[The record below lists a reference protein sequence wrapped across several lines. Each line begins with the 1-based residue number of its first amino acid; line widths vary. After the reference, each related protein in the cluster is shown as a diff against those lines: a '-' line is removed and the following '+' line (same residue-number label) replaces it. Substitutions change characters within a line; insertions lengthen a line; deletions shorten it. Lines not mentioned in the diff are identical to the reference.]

1 MEGEIP
7 MKKILLTT
15 ALLLGG
21 VLLGACG
28 QQEATSQSSD
38 TEKLSIVTTFYPMY
52 EFTKEVVGDAAEVSL
67 LIPAGTE
74 PHDYEPSA
82 KDMTKIMDADAFV
95 YNSPELETWVASLTD
110 SVDPEQTAVIE
121 AAKNIQLVEGTEE
134 EDHDAHDHESEDSH
148 EGHDHTYDP
157 HVWTDPVL
165 AIQEVETIR
174 DDLIAK
180 FPEQKATFTE
190 NAAAYIERLSALDEA
205 YQAALKDATQRTF
218 VTQHAA
224 FGYLARQYDLV
235 EESISGI
242 SPDQE
247 PTPSR
252 LAELK
257 EYVEE
262 KQVKVIYFEENASSK
277 VAETLA
283 SETGV
288 ELAVLNPLESL
299 TQEQMDNGETYLSVM
314 EDNLAALQKSIH

>member
-1 MEGEIP
+1 
-7 MKKILLTT
+7 MKKTIAAA
-15 ALLLGG
+15 ALLLSSL
-21 VLLGACG
+21 LLGACNHN
-28 QQEATSQSSD
+28 QETD
-38 TEKLSIVTTFYPMY
+38 TASVDDPALSIMTTFYPMY

-74 PHDYEPSA
+74 PHDFEPSA
-82 KDMTKIMDADAFV
+82 KDMAKMMEADAFV
-95 YNSPELETWVASLTD
+95 YNSPELETWVSSLTD
-110 SVDPEQTAVIE
+110 SIDTKQTTIIE
-121 AAKNIQLVEGTEE
+121 AAQAIDLVESEE
-134 EDHDAHDHESEDSH
+134 GHAHEADHDHDEEADHVHEL
-148 EGHDHTYDP
+148 DP

-174 DDLIAK
+174 DQLSAAY
-180 FPEQKATFTE
+180 PEQKDQFAE
-190 NAAAYIERLSALDEA
+190 NAAAYIKKLSALDDA
-205 YQAALKDATQRTF
+205 YRAAFKDASQRTF

-235 EESISGI
+235 EASISGI

-257 EYVEE
+257 EYVETN
-262 KQVKVIYFEENASSK
+262 QVRVIYFEENASSK

-299 TQEQMDNGETYLSVM
+299 TQEQIDNGETYISVM
-314 EDNLAALQKSIH
+314 EDNLSALQKSIK

>member
-1 MEGEIP
+1 M
-7 MKKILLTT
+7 TD
-15 ALLLGG
+15 
-21 VLLGACG
+21 C
-28 QQEATSQSSD
+28 
-38 TEKLSIVTTFYPMY
+38 
-52 EFTKEVVGDAAEVSL
+52 EVSW
-67 LIPAGTE
+67 A
-74 PHDYEPSA
+74 
-82 KDMTKIMDADAFV
+82 
-95 YNSPELETWVASLTD
+95 
-110 SVDPEQTAVIE
+110 
-121 AAKNIQLVEGTEE
+121 
-134 EDHDAHDHESEDSH
+134 
-148 EGHDHTYDP
+148 
-157 HVWTDPVL
+157 
-165 AIQEVETIR
+165 
-174 DDLIAK
+174 
-180 FPEQKATFTE
+180 KATFTE
-190 NAAAYIERLSALDEA
+190 NAAAYIEKLSALDET

-314 EDNLAALQKSIH
+314 EDNLAALQKYSLRRRLRALYRCKIWPFIMMMSPSWKTFPTLSKTANSWFWLAKMGRQNLLWSKQPLVCWNLLKE

>member
-1 MEGEIP
+1 

-190 NAAAYIERLSALDEA
+190 NAAAYIEKLSALDEA

-218 VTQHAA
+218 VTQHA
-224 FGYLARQYDLV
+224 
-235 EESISGI
+235 
-242 SPDQE
+242 
-247 PTPSR
+247 
-252 LAELK
+252 
-257 EYVEE
+257 
-262 KQVKVIYFEENASSK
+262 
-277 VAETLA
+277 
-283 SETGV
+283 
-288 ELAVLNPLESL
+288 
-299 TQEQMDNGETYLSVM
+299 
-314 EDNLAALQKSIH
+314 

>member
-1 MEGEIP
+1 M
-7 MKKILLTT
+7 
-15 ALLLGG
+15 
-21 VLLGACG
+21 
-28 QQEATSQSSD
+28 
-38 TEKLSIVTTFYPMY
+38 
-52 EFTKEVVGDAAEVSL
+52 
-67 LIPAGTE
+67 
-74 PHDYEPSA
+74 
-82 KDMTKIMDADAFV
+82 
-95 YNSPELETWVASLTD
+95 
-110 SVDPEQTAVIE
+110 
-121 AAKNIQLVEGTEE
+121 
-134 EDHDAHDHESEDSH
+134 
-148 EGHDHTYDP
+148 
-157 HVWTDPVL
+157 
-165 AIQEVETIR
+165 
-174 DDLIAK
+174 
-180 FPEQKATFTE
+180 
-190 NAAAYIERLSALDEA
+190 
-205 YQAALKDATQRTF
+205 
-218 VTQHAA
+218 
-224 FGYLARQYDLV
+224 ARQYDLV